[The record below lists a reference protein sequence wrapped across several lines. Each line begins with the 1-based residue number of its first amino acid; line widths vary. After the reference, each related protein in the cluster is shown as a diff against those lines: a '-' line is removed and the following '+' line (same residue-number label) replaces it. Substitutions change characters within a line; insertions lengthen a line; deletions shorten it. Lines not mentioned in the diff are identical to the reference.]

1 MVAPAE
7 CSGAVEAASG
17 DGSAGYSARSTRAA
31 RRRRTTSQPLSSPSH
46 TPDTPI
52 TRRGQLLDYVA
63 SGEKPKADWR
73 IGTEHEKF
81 GFRLDDLRAPEFD
94 GERGIEALL
103 EGMTRFGWEPVRER
117 IGDGPARTIA
127 LLRDGA
133 SVTLEPAG
141 QLELSGAPLESVHQT
156 CVEVG
161 THLDE
166 VRQVADG
173 LDIGFLGMGFQP
185 KWRRDQMPWMP
196 KGRYRIMRDY
206 MPKVGSLGLDMMT
219 RTCTVQVNLD
229 YASEADMVKK
239 FRVSLA
245 LQPVATALFADSPF
259 TEGRP
264 NGYLSYR
271 SHIWTDT
278 DADRTGML
286 DFVFEDGF
294 GYERYID
301 YLLDV
306 PMYFSY
312 RAGADG
318 EGRYV
323 DAAGKSFRDFLA
335 GKLDVLPG
343 ALPTLRDWS
352 DHMTT
357 AFPEVRL
364 KKYLEM
370 RGADG
375 GPWNRLCALPAF
387 WVGLLYD
394 DAALDAA
401 WDLVKDFTRAERH
414 ALRDGVPRHALK
426 LPARIGN
433 RDATVRELAIEAL
446 KISVAGLRRRAALN
460 ANGADETRFLDP
472 LIEMAQAGQTAA
484 ERKLELFHGPWNGDI
499 DRVFREFAY

>member
-1 MVAPAE
+1 
-7 CSGAVEAASG
+7 
-17 DGSAGYSARSTRAA
+17 
-31 RRRRTTSQPLSSPSH
+31 LSSPSH
-46 TPDTPI
+46 TADTPI
-52 TRRGQLLDYVA
+52 TDRSTLVEVLA
-63 SGEKPKADWR
+63 SGEKPRADWR

-81 GFRLDDLRAPEFD
+81 GFRFDDLRAPAFD
-94 GERGIEALL
+94 GERGIEAVLRGL
-103 EGMTRFGWEPVRER
+103 TRFGWEPVDEN
-117 IGDGPARTIA
+117 GRTIA
-127 LLRDGA
+127 LLKDAA

-141 QLELSGAPLESVHQT
+141 QLELSGAPLKTIHET
-156 CVEVG
+156 CGEVG
-161 THLDE
+161 AHLFE
-166 VRQVADG
+166 VKSVADE
-173 LDIGFLGMGFQP
+173 LRLGFLGMGFQP
-185 KWRRDQMPWMP
+185 KWRRDEMPWMP

-206 MPKVGSLGLDMMT
+206 MPKVGDLGLDMMT

-229 YASEADMVKK
+229 YASEADMVRK

-271 SHIWTDT
+271 SQIWTDT
-278 DADRTGML
+278 DPDRTGML

-294 GYERYID
+294 GYERYVD

-312 RAGADG
+312 RDG
-318 EGRYV
+318 VYH
-323 DAAGKSFRDFLA
+323 DAAGQSFRDFLRGELPA
-335 GKLDVLPG
+335 LPG
-343 ALPTLRDWS
+343 QLPTLRDWS

-394 DAALDAA
+394 DTALDAA
-401 WDLVKDFTRAERH
+401 WDLVRDFTMAERN
-414 ALRDGVPRHALK
+414 ALRDDVPRLALK
-426 LPARIGN
+426 TPFRGGTL
-433 RDATVRELAIEAL
+433 RDLAIEAL
-446 KISVAGLRRRAALN
+446 KISAGGLQRRAQLN
-460 ANGADETRFLDP
+460 SSGQDERVFLDT
-472 LIEMAQAGQTAA
+472 LIEIAESGQTPA
-484 ERKLELFHGPWNGDI
+484 ERKLELFHGPWQGDI
-499 DRVFREFAY
+499 DHVFREFAY

>member
-1 MVAPAE
+1 M
-7 CSGAVEAASG
+7 
-17 DGSAGYSARSTRAA
+17 
-31 RRRRTTSQPLSSPSH
+31 SSPSH
-46 TPDTPI
+46 VAETPI
-52 TRRGQLLDYVA
+52 TDRTELVEVLA
-63 SGEKPKADWR
+63 SGEKPEAQWR

-81 GFRLDDLRAPEFD
+81 GFRLDDLRPPTFD

-103 EGMTRFGWEPVRER
+103 NGLTRFGWEPVLE
-117 IGDGPARTIA
+117 GGRTIA

-141 QLELSGAPLESVHQT
+141 QLELSGAPLETIHDT

-161 THLDE
+161 SHLNE
-166 VRQVADG
+166 VKQVADELG
-173 LDIGFLGMGFQP
+173 LGFLGMGFQP
-185 KWRRDQMPWMP
+185 KWRRDEMPWMP
-196 KGRYRIMRDY
+196 KGRYQIMKNY
-206 MPKVGSLGLDMMT
+206 MPKVGALGLDMMT

-229 YASEADMVKK
+229 YATEADMIKK

-245 LQPVATALFADSPF
+245 LQPIATALFADSPF
-259 TEGRP
+259 TEGKP

-294 GYERYID
+294 GYERYVD

-312 RAGADG
+312 RDG
-318 EGRYV
+318 TYV
-323 DAAGKSFRDFLA
+323 DASGQSFRDFMQ
-335 GKLDVLPG
+335 GKLPALPG

-370 RGADG
+370 RGADA
-375 GPWNRLCALPAF
+375 GPWGRLCALSAY

-401 WDLVKDFTRAERH
+401 WDLVKDFSLVERH
-414 ALRDGVPRHALK
+414 ALRDGVPRQALK
-426 LPARIGN
+426 LPFRNGMAQ
-433 RDATVRELAIEAL
+433 DLAAESVKIAL
-446 KISVAGLRRRAALN
+446 DGLRRRARLN
-460 ANGADETRFLDP
+460 GDGQDESRFLEP
-472 LIEMAQAGQTAA
+472 LVEILHAGETAA
-484 ERKLELFHGPWNGDI
+484 ERKLALYHGAWQENVDP
-499 DRVFREFAY
+499 VFREFAY

>member
-1 MVAPAE
+1 M
-7 CSGAVEAASG
+7 SGPSSAS
-17 DGSAGYSARSTRAA
+17 
-31 RRRRTTSQPLSSPSH
+31 
-46 TPDTPI
+46 DTPI
-52 TRRGQLLDYVA
+52 TDHRQLVEVLA
-63 SGEKPKADWR
+63 SGEKPRDAWR

-81 GFRLDDLRAPEFD
+81 GFRLDDLRPPAFD

-103 EGMTRFGWEPVRER
+103 EGLTRFGWTPYRESV
-117 IGDGPARTIA
+117 DGKPARTIA
-127 LLRDGA
+127 LTKGMA

-141 QLELSGAPLESVHQT
+141 QLELSGAPVETIHDT
-156 CVEVG
+156 CKEVG
-161 THLDE
+161 SHLRE
-166 VRQVADG
+166 VREVADE
-173 LDIGFLGMGFQP
+173 LQLGFLGMGFQP
-185 KWRRDQMPWMP
+185 KWRRDEMPWMP

-245 LQPVATALFADSPF
+245 LQPIATALFADSPF

-294 GYERYID
+294 GYQRYVD

-312 RAGADG
+312 RDG
-318 EGRYV
+318 IYH
-323 DAAGKSFRDFLA
+323 DASGKSFRKFLR
-335 GKLDVLPG
+335 GELDVLPG
-343 ALPTLRDWS
+343 ALPTLRDWN

-364 KKYLEM
+364 KKFLEM
-370 RGADG
+370 RGADS
-375 GPWNRLCALPAF
+375 GPWGRICALPAF
-387 WVGLLYD
+387 WAGLLYD
-394 DAALDAA
+394 ATALDAA
-401 WDLVKDFTRAERH
+401 WDLVKDFSMVERH
-414 ALRDGVPRHALK
+414 ALRDGVPKYALG
-426 LPARIGN
+426 LPFRSG
-433 RDATVRELAIEAL
+433 TVRDLAREAV
-446 KISVAGLRRRAALN
+446 KIAVAGLRRRAC
-460 ANGADETRFLDP
+460 ADGCGSDEAGFLDP
-472 LIEMAQAGQTAA
+472 LVEIAESGKTPA
-484 ERKLELFHGPWNGDI
+484 ERKLALFHGEWNGSVDP
-499 DRVFREFAY
+499 VFCEFSY

>member
-1 MVAPAE
+1 M
-7 CSGAVEAASG
+7 SGPS
-17 DGSAGYSARSTRAA
+17 SAN
-31 RRRRTTSQPLSSPSH
+31 
-46 TPDTPI
+46 DTPI
-52 TRRGQLLDYVA
+52 TDHRQLVDVLA
-63 SGEKPKADWR
+63 SGEKPREAWR

-81 GFRLDDLRAPEFD
+81 GFRLDDLRPPTFD

-103 EGMTRFGWEPVRER
+103 KGLARFGWTPFEEHGHV
-117 IGDGPARTIA
+117 IA
-127 LLRDGA
+127 LTKGLA

-141 QLELSGAPLESVHQT
+141 QLELSGAPVETLHDT
-156 CVEVG
+156 CREVG
-161 THLDE
+161 SHLRE
-166 VRQVADG
+166 VREVADELG
-173 LDIGFLGMGFQP
+173 LGFLGMGFQP
-185 KWRRDQMPWMP
+185 KWRRDEMPWMP
-196 KGRYRIMRDY
+196 KGRYRIMREY
-206 MPKVGSLGLDMMT
+206 MPKVGTLGLDMMT

-259 TEGRP
+259 TDGKP

-278 DADRTGML
+278 DRDRTGML

-294 GYERYID
+294 GYERYVD

-312 RAGADG
+312 RDG
-318 EGRYV
+318 EYI
-323 DAAGKSFRDFLA
+323 DASGKSFRAFLR
-335 GKLDVLPG
+335 GELDVLPG
-343 ALPTLRDWS
+343 ALPTIRDWN

-364 KKYLEM
+364 KKFLEM

-401 WDLVKDFTRAERH
+401 WDLVRDFSMAERN
-414 ALRDGVPRHALK
+414 ALRDDVPRHALK
-426 LPARIGN
+426 TPFRGGTL
-433 RDATVRELAIEAL
+433 RDIAIEAL
-446 KISVAGLRRRAALN
+446 KIADAGLRRRAR
-460 ANGADETRFLDP
+460 ADSCGVDESGFIAPLLEIAEAGETP
-472 LIEMAQAGQTAA
+472 A
-484 ERKLELFHGPWNGDI
+484 ERKLALFHGAWNGSVDP
-499 DRVFREFAY
+499 VFREFAY

>member
-1 MVAPAE
+1 M
-7 CSGAVEAASG
+7 
-17 DGSAGYSARSTRAA
+17 
-31 RRRRTTSQPLSSPSH
+31 SSPSH
-46 TPDTPI
+46 TADTPI
-52 TRRGQLLDYVA
+52 TGRNQLVDYLA
-63 SGEKPKADWR
+63 SGGKPKADWR

-81 GFRLDDLRAPEFD
+81 GFRLDDLRPPTFD

-103 EGMTRFGWEPVRER
+103 EGLVRFGWTPVRESV
-117 IGDGPARTIA
+117 DGNPPRTIA
-127 LLRDGA
+127 LVRDGA

-141 QLELSGAPLESVHQT
+141 QLELSGAALEDIHQT
-156 CVEVG
+156 CVETG
-161 THLDE
+161 THLNE
-166 VRQVADG
+166 VRQVADQ
-173 LDIGFLGMGFQP
+173 LQLGFLGMGFQP
-185 KWRRDQMPWMP
+185 KWSRADMPWMP

-206 MPKVGSLGLDMMT
+206 MPGVGDLGLDMMT

-264 NGYLSYR
+264 NGYQSYR

-278 DADRTGML
+278 DGDRTGML

-294 GYERYID
+294 GYERYVD

-312 RAGADG
+312 RDG
-318 EGRYV
+318 IYH
-323 DAAGKSFRDFLA
+323 DASGKSFRKFLR
-335 GKLDVLPG
+335 GELDVLPG

-357 AFPEVRL
+357 AFPEVRM
-364 KKYLEM
+364 KKFLEM
-370 RGADG
+370 RGADS
-375 GPWNRLCALPAF
+375 GPWNRICALPAF

-401 WDLVKDFTRAERH
+401 WDLVKDFSLAERH
-414 ALRDGVPRHALK
+414 ALRDGVPKHALK
-426 LPARIGN
+426 LPFRGGAVRDLAREAVKIAIG
-433 RDATVRELAIEAL
+433 
-446 KISVAGLRRRAALN
+446 GLQRRARLN
-460 ANGADETRFLDP
+460 SKGVDEAGFLDALVEIVEANETP
-472 LIEMAQAGQTAA
+472 A
-484 ERKLELFHGPWNGDI
+484 ERKLALFNGPWQGDI

>member
-1 MVAPAE
+1 MSGPSSAAE
-7 CSGAVEAASG
+7 
-17 DGSAGYSARSTRAA
+17 
-31 RRRRTTSQPLSSPSH
+31 
-46 TPDTPI
+46 TPI
-52 TRRGQLLDYVA
+52 ADRDTLVGFLA
-63 SGEKPKADWR
+63 AGGKPRDAWR

-81 GFRLDDLRAPEFD
+81 GFRLADLRPPTFD
-94 GERGIEALL
+94 GEHGIEALL
-103 EGMTRFGWEPVRER
+103 KGLVRFGWKPVEE
-117 IGDGPARTIA
+117 GGRTIA
-127 LLRDGA
+127 LVRRGA

-141 QLELSGAPLESVHQT
+141 QLELSGAPLATIHDT
-156 CVEVG
+156 CCEVDTHLVEV
-161 THLDE
+161 
-166 VRQVADG
+166 RAVADELG
-173 LDIGFLGMGFQP
+173 LGFLGMGFQP
-185 KWRRDQMPWMP
+185 KWARADMPWMP
-196 KGRYRIMRDY
+196 KGRYGIMRAY
-206 MPKVGSLGLDMMT
+206 MPKVGDLGLDMMT

-229 YASEADMVKK
+229 YADEADMVRK

-259 TEGRP
+259 TGGRP

-294 GYERYID
+294 GFERYVD
-301 YLLDV
+301 YVLDV

-312 RAGADG
+312 RD
-318 EGRYV
+318 GRYV
-323 DAAGKSFRDFLA
+323 DASGQSFRDFLDGRLPA
-335 GKLDVLPG
+335 LPG

-352 DHMTT
+352 DHLTT
-357 AFPEVRL
+357 VFPEVRM
-364 KKYLEM
+364 KQYLEM

-426 LPARIGN
+426 LPFRG
-433 RDATVRELAIEAL
+433 ATVRELALEAL
-446 KISVAGLRRRAALN
+446 KISAAGLQRRARMN
-460 ANGADETRFLDP
+460 PNGADERIFLQP
-472 LIEMAQAGQTAA
+472 LIEFAEANETPA
-484 ERKLELFHGPWNGDI
+484 ERKLSLFHGEWGGNVDP
-499 DRVFREFAY
+499 VFREFAY

>member
-1 MVAPAE
+1 
-7 CSGAVEAASG
+7 
-17 DGSAGYSARSTRAA
+17 
-31 RRRRTTSQPLSSPSH
+31 LSSPSK

-52 TRRGQLLDYVA
+52 TERAQLVAVLA
-63 SGEKPKADWR
+63 SGEKPREAWR

-81 GFRLDDLRAPEFD
+81 GFRLDDLRPPAFD

-103 EGMTRFGWEPVRER
+103 QGLTRFGWDPVEEA
-117 IGDGPARTIA
+117 GRTIA
-127 LLRDGA
+127 LLKDGA

-141 QLELSGAPLESVHQT
+141 QLELSGAMLENIHET
-156 CVEVG
+156 CREVG
-161 THLDE
+161 SHLFE
-166 VRQVADG
+166 VKAVADE
-173 LDIGFLGMGFQP
+173 LRLGFLGMGFQP
-185 KWRRDQMPWMP
+185 KWRRDEMPWMP
-196 KGRYRIMRDY
+196 KGRYRIMREY
-206 MPKVGSLGLDMMT
+206 MPKVGGLGLDMMT

-229 YASEADMVKK
+229 YADEADMVKK

-259 TEGRP
+259 TEGKP

-278 DADRTGML
+278 DPDRTGML

-294 GYERYID
+294 GYERYVD

-312 RAGADG
+312 RDG
-318 EGRYV
+318 TYH
-323 DAAGKSFRDFLA
+323 DASGQSFRDFLA
-335 GKLDVLPG
+335 GRLPALPG
-343 ALPTLRDWS
+343 ALPTLRDWN

-387 WVGLLYD
+387 WTGLLYD

-401 WDLVKDFTRAERH
+401 WDLVKGFSLAERN
-414 ALRDGVPRHALK
+414 LMRDAVPRLALGA
-426 LPARIGN
+426 PAPGG
-433 RDATVRELAIEAL
+433 TLRELAREAL
-446 KISVAGLRRRAALN
+446 KIAVAGLRRRARLN
-460 ANGADETRFLDP
+460 NRGVDETGFVDALVE
-472 LIEMAQAGQTAA
+472 IVESGQTPA
-484 ERKLELFHGPWNGDI
+484 ERKLELFHGEWNGDI